1 MIRPQLARWFEI
13 LVARDDATLALEA
26 LAATNAAELETRA
39 AVGLP
44 PSLADLHPLLQRYAE
59 CSLRYHAYLP
69 PPEHRRARFPEPPA
83 TTLTRCLERIAAWES
98 EALPTIDRLQHGAT
112 ERAELVAWQR
122 ALTAMA
128 EFAIDLAY
136 AAASGP
142 VVRAQL
148 FIYPP
153 GDEPNFPSG
162 LLVRRFETDGVVHA
176 LAVGTEPDLRSV
188 ASQLDALKG
197 RAYSMPGWLQA
208 DAAASGAD
216 ATSRI
221 EALDREAAELTA
233 RLGALGARHD
243 LGALLGEAERLHWV
257 IDNVHA
263 LESGPLFCW
272 ITGWTS
278 ELSGDRLAEALEHSG
293 ARAILRYA
301 SPPAGTVAPLV
312 LANPAWARPFEIFSR
327 ALGMPARNEAD
338 PTMLLAF
345 VVPAMFGYM
354 FGDVGQGLVLVAAG
368 FALRDRSSFA
378 RLLVAGGIGAT
389 FFGVLFGSVFGL
401 QGLIHPLW
409 IEPLDDPLTVLLVPL
424 YGGAVLLT
432 IGLLLGAIEAS
443 WRGELR
449 GWFCS
454 ELWLAIVFV
463 ALLVGTARPGAFWV
477 AVAAA
482 AAFCLGRGAAARRA
496 AASLAAIAELVER
509 TLQILINTLSFARVG
524 AFALAHAGLSSAV
537 VALMDASGSIVAK
550 AVVLI
555 FGNLV
560 ILVLEGMVVSIQT
573 TRLVLFEF
581 FTRFLVAP
589 GRMFRPLPAPPFVV
603 KENR

>member
-26 LAATNAAELETRA
+26 LAATNAAELETRT

-44 PSLADLHPLLQRYAE
+44 QALADLQPLLQRYAE
-59 CSLRYHAYLP
+59 HSLRYQAYWP
-69 PPEHRRARFPEPPA
+69 VAEHPRARFPEPPA
-83 TTLTRCLERIAAWES
+83 ATLSRCLERIAAWES
-98 EALPTIDRLQHGAT
+98 EALPTIDRLQHGTT
-112 ERAELVAWQR
+112 ERAELVVWER
-122 ALTAMA
+122 ALKAMA
-128 EFAIDLAY
+128 DFAIDLAH
-136 AAASGP
+136 AGASGP
-142 VVRAQL
+142 AVQTQL
-148 FIYPP
+148 FVYPP
-153 GDEPNFPSG
+153 GDEPNLPSG
-162 LLVRRFETDGVVHA
+162 LLARRFEIDGVVHV
-176 LAVGTEPDLRSV
+176 LAVGTERDLRSV
-188 ASQLDALKG
+188 ASQLDTLKG
-197 RAYSMPGWLQA
+197 RAYALPVWVQA
-208 DAAASGAD
+208 DAMASSAH

-221 EALDREAAELTA
+221 EALDGEAAELKA
-233 RLGALGARHD
+233 KLDALGARHD
-243 LGALLGEAERLHWV
+243 LGALLGEAQRLHWV
-257 IDNVHA
+257 IENVHA

-278 ELSGDRLAEALEHSG
+278 ELSGDRLAEALERSG

-301 SPPAGTVAPLV
+301 PAPAGTVAPLI

-354 FGDVGQGLVLVAAG
+354 FGDVGQGLVLAAAG
-368 FALRDRSSFA
+368 FALRNRTPIA

-401 QGLIHPLW
+401 QGVIHPLW
-409 IEPLDDPLTVLLVPL
+409 VEPLDAPLRVLLVPL

-432 IGLLLGAIEAS
+432 VGLLLGALEAS
-443 WRGELR
+443 WRRELR

-454 ELWLAIVFV
+454 ELWLAIVYV
-463 ALLVGTARPGAFWV
+463 ALLAGIATPAALWGA
-477 AVAAA
+477 AAGA
-482 AAFCLGRGAAARRA
+482 AAFCLGRGAAARSA
-496 AASLAAIAELVER
+496 TAGLAAIAELAER
-509 TLQILINTLSFARVG
+509 TLQILINTLSFSRVG

-537 VALMDASGSIVAK
+537 VALMEASGSVVAK

-555 FGNLV
+555 VGNLV

-589 GRMFRPLPAPPFVV
+589 GRMFHPLPAPPFVV